1 MYIYE
6 KIWLTICLSP
16 FWQSQLITTDWV
28 AYKQQ
33 KFIFTILEPEIWNQ
47 VVGRAAV
54 PMNALG
60 ENSYWPLLLQIAPDI
75 LWLVAALL
83 QSLLLSS
90 HSLLLFPMWL
100 SSVSFIRTL
109 FFGLSTHLDNPEWSH
124 LKILNL
130 IILIR
135 HPPPDNLILLPCQ

>member
-1 MYIYE
+1 MY
-6 KIWLTICLSP
+6 WFP
-16 FWQSQLITTDWV
+16 RAVITN
-28 AYKQQ
+28 YHNFGGLKQQ
-33 KFIFTILEPEIWNQ
+33 KFTVSQFWKPEIWNQ

>member
-1 MYIYE
+1 MY
-6 KIWLTICLSP
+6 WFP
-16 FWQSQLITTDWV
+16 RAVITN
-28 AYKQQ
+28 YHNFGGLKQQ
-33 KFIFTILEPEIWNQ
+33 KFTVSQFWNPEIWNQ

>member
-1 MYIYE
+1 MY
-6 KIWLTICLSP
+6 WFP
-16 FWQSQLITTDWV
+16 RAVITN
-28 AYKQQ
+28 YHNFGGLKQQ
-33 KFIFTILEPEIWNQ
+33 KFTVSQFWKPEIWNQ

-135 HPPPDNLILLPCQ
+135 HPPQII

>member
-1 MYIYE
+1 MY
-6 KIWLTICLSP
+6 WFP
-16 FWQSQLITTDWV
+16 RAVITN
-28 AYKQQ
+28 YHNFGGLKQQ
-33 KFIFTILEPEIWNQ
+33 KFTVSQFWKPEIWNQ

-109 FFGLSTHLDNPEWSH
+109 FLGLSTHLDNPEWSH